1 MPLFHYKKITKEG
14 KTIEGKLEAKDKF
27 ALYHSIKEDGS
38 TVVSAEE
45 VENKPPLSVS
55 RFLSFLNSVKAHD
68 KIIFARNLSKMIDAG
83 LPMTRALSIMEREAK
98 NDFKSILGDLSN
110 SLSKGNTL
118 SDSMKNHPKVFS
130 SLFISMVKAGEESGN
145 LSTALKN
152 VALQMEKTYQLNRK
166 IKGALIYP
174 IIILILMFV
183 IGVLMMVYMV
193 PTLTATFSGLGLDLP
208 LSTRLI
214 IGISNFLTSYFIVA
228 LLGFIVF
235 IFTFVFCLRTKRGQ
249 RILDFVLIKSPI
261 IGNITKQINSART
274 TRTLSSLI
282 SSGVDIVVAAG
293 VTKDVLQNS
302 YYKEVLDEIESS
314 IQKGVTISSI
324 FSLHQDLYPLF
335 VSEMAA
341 VGEETGK
348 TGEMFMSVALFYEE
362 EIDQKTK
369 DMSSIVEPVLMI
381 LIGLAV
387 GFFAISIISPIYS
400 VGDSIK

>member
-1 MPLFHYKKITKEG
+1 MPLFHYKTINKEG
-14 KTIEGKLEAKDKF
+14 KTIEGTLEAKDKF
-27 ALYHSIKEDGS
+27 ALYHSIKADGN

-45 VENKPPLSVS
+45 VKNKLPLSVS
-55 RFLSFLNSVKAHD
+55 ISKYLPFLDSVKAHD

-110 SLSKGNTL
+110 SLRKGNTL

-261 IGNITKQINSART
+261 IGNITKQ
-274 TRTLSSLI
+274 
-282 SSGVDIVVAAG
+282 
-293 VTKDVLQNS
+293 
-302 YYKEVLDEIESS
+302 
-314 IQKGVTISSI
+314 
-324 FSLHQDLYPLF
+324 
-335 VSEMAA
+335 
-341 VGEETGK
+341 
-348 TGEMFMSVALFYEE
+348 
-362 EIDQKTK
+362 
-369 DMSSIVEPVLMI
+369 
-381 LIGLAV
+381 
-387 GFFAISIISPIYS
+387 
-400 VGDSIK
+400 